1 MPYLPDASLD
11 ALLNYVQDSVTTLYI
26 CSALPANYTEA
37 SSTYKL
43 GTKASPTVAEPSDR
57 GGGGRECVI
66 TAITDGTV
74 DSSGDASHW
83 ALCKD
88 SATSE
93 LLAAGDLA
101 STQTVTASNTF
112 TLAQFA
118 FGVPDAV

>member
-1 MPYLPDASLD
+1 MPYLPDGSLD
-11 ALLNYVQDSVTTLYI
+11 VLLNYVQDNVESLYI
-26 CSALPANYTEA
+26 CNAEPTDYTEA
-37 SSTYKL
+37 SATFKL
-43 GTKASPTVAEPSDR
+43 GTKVSPTVAEPSDR
-57 GGGGRECVI
+57 GGGGRECIVS
-66 TAITDGTV
+66 AITDGAITV
-74 DSSGDASHW
+74 TDDATHW

-101 STQTVTASNTF
+101 ALQAVTDGNTF

>member
-11 ALLNYVQDSVTTLYI
+11 ALLNYVQDSVESLYI
-26 CSALPANYTEA
+26 CNAEPTTYTEA

-43 GTKASPTVAEPSDR
+43 GTKTSPTVAEPSDR
-57 GGGGRECVI
+57 GGGGRECI
-66 TAITDGTV
+66 ISAITDGTV
-74 DSSGDASHW
+74 DTTGTASHW

-101 STQTVTASNTF
+101 STQSVTSGNTF

-118 FGVPDAV
+118 FGVPDAA